1 MNKLLKKELRLTA
14 APITYFFLAFALMT
28 LIPGYPILVGGFFI
42 TLGIFYTF
50 QMARESN
57 DILYTALLP
66 CKKQDVVRAKYTFCV
81 LIELPGWLLCAVLT
95 AVRLTALREAAV
107 YTKNAMMNAN
117 FAYLGWLL
125 ILFAL
130 FNSVFLGGFF
140 RTAYG
145 LGKPFILYSIAGF
158 AVICLAEA
166 LHHFPGMAAM
176 NSQTEGFGMQLIVLV
191 AGVLLSSP
199 CLTAFS
205 SAGFSAR
212 PMGWASPLS
221 CIASPGLR
229 SSAWRKRCTISP
241 AWRR

>member
-14 APITYFFLAFALMT
+14 APITYFFLTFALMT
-28 LIPGYPILVGGFFI
+28 LIPGYPILVGRFLI

-81 LIELPGWLLCAVLT
+81 LIEL
-95 AVRLTALREAAV
+95 
-107 YTKNAMMNAN
+107 
-117 FAYLGWLL
+117 LGWLL

-176 NSQTEGFGMQLIVLV
+176 NSQTEGFGMQLIVLA
-191 AGVLLSSP
+191 AGVLLFVGM
-199 CLTAFS
+199 TA
-205 SAGFSAR
+205 
-212 PMGWASPLS
+212 LS
-221 CIASPGLR
+221 C
-229 SSAWRKRCTISP
+229 RKAQKNFERIDL
-241 AWRR
+241 

>member
-50 QMARESN
+50 QMARESS

-66 CKKQDVVRAKYTFCV
+66 CKKQDVVRAKYAFCV
-81 LIELPGWLLCAVLT
+81 LIEL
-95 AVRLTALREAAV
+95 
-107 YTKNAMMNAN
+107 
-117 FAYLGWLL
+117 LGWLL

-145 LGKPFILYSIAGF
+145 LGKPFILYSVAGF

-176 NSQTEGFGMQLIVLV
+176 NSQTEGFGMQLIVLAV
-191 AGVLLSSP
+191 GVLLFAGM
-199 CLTAFS
+199 TA
-205 SAGFSAR
+205 
-212 PMGWASPLS
+212 LS
-221 CIASPGLR
+221 CQKAQKSFERIDL
-229 SSAWRKRCTISP
+229 
-241 AWRR
+241 

>member
-14 APITYFFLAFALMT
+14 APITYFFLTFALMT
-28 LIPGYPILVGGFFI
+28 LIPGYPILVGRFFI

-81 LIELPGWLLCAVLT
+81 LIEL
-95 AVRLTALREAAV
+95 
-107 YTKNAMMNAN
+107 
-117 FAYLGWLL
+117 LGWLL

-176 NSQTEGFGMQLIVLV
+176 NSKTEGFGMQLIVLA
-191 AGVLLSSP
+191 AGVLLFVGM
-199 CLTAFS
+199 TA
-205 SAGFSAR
+205 
-212 PMGWASPLS
+212 LS
-221 CIASPGLR
+221 C
-229 SSAWRKRCTISP
+229 RKAQKNFERIDL
-241 AWRR
+241 

>member
-66 CKKQDVVRAKYTFCV
+66 RKKQYVVLAKYTFCV
-81 LIELPGWLLCAVLT
+81 LIEL
-95 AVRLTALREAAV
+95 
-107 YTKNAMMNAN
+107 
-117 FAYLGWLL
+117 LGWLL

-176 NSQTEGFGMQLIVLV
+176 NSQTEGFGMQLIVLA
-191 AGVLLSSP
+191 AGVLLFVGM
-199 CLTAFS
+199 TA
-205 SAGFSAR
+205 
-212 PMGWASPLS
+212 LS
-221 CIASPGLR
+221 C
-229 SSAWRKRCTISP
+229 RKAQKNFERIDL
-241 AWRR
+241 

>member
-81 LIELPGWLLCAVLT
+81 LIEL
-95 AVRLTALREAAV
+95 
-107 YTKNAMMNAN
+107 
-117 FAYLGWLL
+117 LGWLL

-176 NSQTEGFGMQLIVLV
+176 NSQTEGFGMQLIVLA
-191 AGVLLSSP
+191 AGVLLFVGM
-199 CLTAFS
+199 TA
-205 SAGFSAR
+205 
-212 PMGWASPLS
+212 LS
-221 CIASPGLR
+221 C
-229 SSAWRKRCTISP
+229 RKAQKNFEQIDL
-241 AWRR
+241 

>member
-1 MNKLLKKELRLTA
+1 MNLLLRKELRLTA

-66 CKKQDVVRAKYTFCV
+66 CKKRDVVLAKYAFCV
-81 LIELPGWLLCAVLT
+81 LIELTGWLLCGALT
-95 AVRLTALREAAV
+95 AVRLTLLRQAAV
-107 YTKNAMMNAN
+107 YAQNPMMNAN
-117 FAYLGWLL
+117 FAYLGWML

-130 FNSVFLGGFF
+130 FNGIFLGGFF

-158 AVICLAEA
+158 LAILLAEA

-176 NSQTEGFGMQLIVLV
+176 NSQTEGFGMQLIVLA
-191 AGVLLSSP
+191 AGVLL
-199 CLTAFS
+199 F
-205 SAGFSAR
+205 AGVTV
-212 PMGWASPLS
+212 LS
-221 CIASPGLR
+221 CQRAQKNFERIDL
-229 SSAWRKRCTISP
+229 
-241 AWRR
+241 

>member
-81 LIELPGWLLCAVLT
+81 LIEL
-95 AVRLTALREAAV
+95 
-107 YTKNAMMNAN
+107 
-117 FAYLGWLL
+117 LGWLL

-176 NSQTEGFGMQLIVLV
+176 NSQTEGFGMQLIVLA
-191 AGVLLSSP
+191 AGVLLFVGM
-199 CLTAFS
+199 TA
-205 SAGFSAR
+205 
-212 PMGWASPLS
+212 LS
-221 CIASPGLR
+221 CQKAQKNFERIDL
-229 SSAWRKRCTISP
+229 
-241 AWRR
+241 

>member
-1 MNKLLKKELRLTA
+1 
-14 APITYFFLAFALMT
+14 MT
-28 LIPGYPILVGGFFI
+28 LIPGYPILAGRFFI

-81 LIELPGWLLCAVLT
+81 LIEL
-95 AVRLTALREAAV
+95 
-107 YTKNAMMNAN
+107 
-117 FAYLGWLL
+117 LGWLL

-176 NSQTEGFGMQLIVLV
+176 NSQTEGFGMQLIVLA
-191 AGVLLSSP
+191 AGVLLFVGM
-199 CLTAFS
+199 TA
-205 SAGFSAR
+205 
-212 PMGWASPLS
+212 LS
-221 CIASPGLR
+221 C
-229 SSAWRKRCTISP
+229 RKAQKNFERIDL
-241 AWRR
+241 

>member
-81 LIELPGWLLCAVLT
+81 LIEL
-95 AVRLTALREAAV
+95 
-107 YTKNAMMNAN
+107 
-117 FAYLGWLL
+117 LGWLL

-158 AVICLAEA
+158 SVICLAEA

-176 NSQTEGFGMQLIVLV
+176 NSQTEGFGMQLIVLA
-191 AGVLLSSP
+191 AGVLLFVGM
-199 CLTAFS
+199 TA
-205 SAGFSAR
+205 
-212 PMGWASPLS
+212 LS
-221 CIASPGLR
+221 C
-229 SSAWRKRCTISP
+229 RKAQKNFERIDL
-241 AWRR
+241 

>member
-66 CKKQDVVRAKYTFCV
+66 CKKQDVVRAKYFCV
-81 LIELPGWLLCAVLT
+81 LIELLGWLLCAVLT

-130 FNSVFLGGFF
+130 FNSVFLGVFF

-145 LGKPFILYSIAGF
+145 LGKPFIRIPRRPGHEAAPAVGEQGRLPRHGGDELPNRGLWDAAYRAGGRG
-158 AVICLAEA
+158 AA
-166 LHHFPGMAAM
+166 LCGDDRPQLPKG
-176 NSQTEGFGMQLIVLV
+176 TEKL
-191 AGVLLSSP
+191 
-199 CLTAFS
+199 
-205 SAGFSAR
+205 
-212 PMGWASPLS
+212 
-221 CIASPGLR
+221 
-229 SSAWRKRCTISP
+229 
-241 AWRR
+241 

>member
-66 CKKQDVVRAKYTFCV
+66 CKKQDVVLAKYTFCV
-81 LIELPGWLLCAVLT
+81 LIEL
-95 AVRLTALREAAV
+95 
-107 YTKNAMMNAN
+107 
-117 FAYLGWLL
+117 LGWLL

-166 LHHFPGMAAM
+166 LHHFPSMAAM
-176 NSQTEGFGMQLIVLV
+176 NSQTEGFGMQLIVLA
-191 AGVLLSSP
+191 AGVLFFVGM
-199 CLTAFS
+199 TA
-205 SAGFSAR
+205 
-212 PMGWASPLS
+212 LS
-221 CIASPGLR
+221 C
-229 SSAWRKRCTISP
+229 RKAQKNFEQIDL
-241 AWRR
+241 

>member
-66 CKKQDVVRAKYTFCV
+66 CKKQDVVRAKCTFCV
-81 LIELPGWLLCAVLT
+81 LIELLGWLLCAVFT

-107 YTKNAMMNAN
+107 YTQNAMMNAN

-176 NSQTEGFGMQLIVLV
+176 NSQTEGFGMQLIVLA
-191 AGVLLSSP
+191 AGVLLFVGM
-199 CLTAFS
+199 TA
-205 SAGFSAR
+205 
-212 PMGWASPLS
+212 LS
-221 CIASPGLR
+221 C
-229 SSAWRKRCTISP
+229 RKAQKNFERIDL
-241 AWRR
+241 

>member
-81 LIELPGWLLCAVLT
+81 LIELLGWLLCAVFT

-176 NSQTEGFGMQLIVLV
+176 TVSYTH
-191 AGVLLSSP
+191 
-199 CLTAFS
+199 LTL
-205 SAGFSAR
+205 
-212 PMGWASPLS
+212 P
-221 CIASPGLR
+221 
-229 SSAWRKRCTISP
+229 TT
-241 AWRR
+241 

>member
-66 CKKQDVVRAKYTFCV
+66 CKKQDVVRAKYAFCV
-81 LIELPGWLLCAVLT
+81 LIELLGWLLCAVLT

-130 FNSVFLGGFF
+130 FNSVFLG
-140 RTAYG
+140 
-145 LGKPFILYSIAGF
+145 
-158 AVICLAEA
+158 V
-166 LHHFPGMAAM
+166 
-176 NSQTEGFGMQLIVLV
+176 
-191 AGVLLSSP
+191 
-199 CLTAFS
+199 
-205 SAGFSAR
+205 FSAR

-229 SSAWRKRCTISP
+229 SSAWRKRCIISP

>member
-14 APITYFFLAFALMT
+14 APITYFFLTFALMT

-81 LIELPGWLLCAVLT
+81 LIEL
-95 AVRLTALREAAV
+95 
-107 YTKNAMMNAN
+107 
-117 FAYLGWLL
+117 LGWLL

-176 NSQTEGFGMQLIVLV
+176 NSQTEGFGMQLIVLA
-191 AGVLLSSP
+191 AGVLLFVGM
-199 CLTAFS
+199 TA
-205 SAGFSAR
+205 
-212 PMGWASPLS
+212 LS
-221 CIASPGLR
+221 C
-229 SSAWRKRCTISP
+229 RKAQKNFEQIDL
-241 AWRR
+241 

>member
-14 APITYFFLAFALMT
+14 APITYFFLTFALMT

-81 LIELPGWLLCAVLT
+81 LIEL
-95 AVRLTALREAAV
+95 
-107 YTKNAMMNAN
+107 
-117 FAYLGWLL
+117 LGWLL

-176 NSQTEGFGMQLIVLV
+176 NSQTEGFGMQLIVLA
-191 AGVLLSSP
+191 AGVLLFVGM
-199 CLTAFS
+199 TA
-205 SAGFSAR
+205 
-212 PMGWASPLS
+212 LS
-221 CIASPGLR
+221 C
-229 SSAWRKRCTISP
+229 RKAQKNFEWIDL
-241 AWRR
+241 

>member
-81 LIELPGWLLCAVLT
+81 LIEL
-95 AVRLTALREAAV
+95 
-107 YTKNAMMNAN
+107 
-117 FAYLGWLL
+117 LGWLL

-176 NSQTEGFGMQLIVLV
+176 NSQTEGFGMQLIVLA
-191 AGVLLSSP
+191 AGVLFFVGM
-199 CLTAFS
+199 TA
-205 SAGFSAR
+205 
-212 PMGWASPLS
+212 LS
-221 CIASPGLR
+221 C
-229 SSAWRKRCTISP
+229 RKAQKNFERIDL
-241 AWRR
+241 

>member
-66 CKKQDVVRAKYTFCV
+66 CKKQDVVLAKYTFCV
-81 LIELPGWLLCAVLT
+81 LIEL
-95 AVRLTALREAAV
+95 
-107 YTKNAMMNAN
+107 
-117 FAYLGWLL
+117 LGWLL

-176 NSQTEGFGMQLIVLV
+176 NSQTEGFGMQLIVLA
-191 AGVLLSSP
+191 AGVLLFVGM
-199 CLTAFS
+199 TA
-205 SAGFSAR
+205 
-212 PMGWASPLS
+212 LS
-221 CIASPGLR
+221 C
-229 SSAWRKRCTISP
+229 RKAQKNFEQIDL
-241 AWRR
+241 

>member
-42 TLGIFYTF
+42 TLGIFYSF

-81 LIELPGWLLCAVLT
+81 LIEL
-95 AVRLTALREAAV
+95 
-107 YTKNAMMNAN
+107 
-117 FAYLGWLL
+117 LGWLL

-176 NSQTEGFGMQLIVLV
+176 NSQTEGFGMQLIVLA
-191 AGVLLSSP
+191 AGVLLFVGM
-199 CLTAFS
+199 TA
-205 SAGFSAR
+205 
-212 PMGWASPLS
+212 LS
-221 CIASPGLR
+221 C
-229 SSAWRKRCTISP
+229 RKAQKNFERIDL
-241 AWRR
+241 